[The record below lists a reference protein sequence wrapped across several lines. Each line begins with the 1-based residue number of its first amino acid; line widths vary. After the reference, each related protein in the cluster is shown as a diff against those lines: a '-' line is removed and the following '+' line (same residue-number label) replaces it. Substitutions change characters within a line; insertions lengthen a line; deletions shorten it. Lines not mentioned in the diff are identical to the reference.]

1 MAVTT
6 QQAASL
12 RNRSTAATGTARG
25 PMTRRTRSKVAVVVR
40 VVVAVV
46 VSVTMAF
53 PLWVMVVTAVSGQ
66 SVFSSELDLWPSDF
80 TLSNF
85 ARVFQ
90 AWPVTA
96 WFSNSVTVTALTTI
110 ISVIVS
116 VMAGYGFA
124 KLRFPL
130 KTPLFLVLLSTM
142 MIPTQAILV
151 PQFRLV
157 NALGL
162 VGTFWA
168 VIIPGAAATFGIFLA
183 RQFMLAIP
191 TELIEAAKIDGAG
204 PVRIFWSIVLPLS
217 KPLLAVL
224 TLLSIMY
231 QWNDFLW
238 PLIVLRDPS
247 LYTLP
252 IGLQFL
258 QGQYQTDYGALMAM
272 TLITVGPLVV
282 LFLVF
287 QRWFVQGFATSG
299 IR

>member
-1 MAVTT
+1 MAVT
-6 QQAASL
+6 AS
-12 RNRSTAATGTARG
+12 RGAVRTTATPARTTG
-25 PMTRRTRSKVAVVVR
+25 PMTRRTRSKAALTAR
-40 VVVAVV
+40 VV
-46 VSVTMAF
+46 VSVVVSVVMAF
-53 PLWVMVVTAVSGQ
+53 PLWVMIVTALSGQ
-66 SVFSSELDLWPSDF
+66 SVFSTQLDLLPTDI
-80 TLSNF
+80 TLDNF
-85 ARVFQ
+85 ARVFS
-90 AWPVTA
+90 AWPVGQ

-110 ISVIVS
+110 ISVVVS

-124 KLRFPL
+124 KLRFPA
-130 KTPLFLVLLSTM
+130 KTPLFLLLLSTM

-224 TLLSIMY
+224 TLLSLMY

>member
-1 MAVTT
+1 MAVTASRSAVRPSAT
-6 QQAASL
+6 SVRTPGSSTRQRRSRAGLAA
-12 RNRSTAATGTARG
+12 
-25 PMTRRTRSKVAVVVR
+25 R

-46 VSVTMAF
+46 VALIMAF
-53 PLWVMVVTAVSGQ
+53 PLWVMIVTALSGQ
-66 SVFSSELDLWPSDF
+66 SVFSTDLDLLPTNI
-80 TLSNF
+80 TLANF
-85 ARVFQ
+85 ARVFS
-90 AWPVTA
+90 AWPVGQ

-110 ISVIVS
+110 VSVVVS

-124 KLRFPL
+124 KLRFPA
-130 KTPLFLVLLSTM
+130 KTPLFLLLLSTM

-183 RQFMLAIP
+183 RQFMIAIP

-204 PVRIFWSIVLPLS
+204 PIRIFWSIVLPLS

-224 TLLSIMY
+224 TLLSLMY

>member
-1 MAVTT
+1 MAVTA
-6 QQAASL
+6 QQTGVL
-12 RNRSTAATGTARG
+12 PVATTVRTSG
-25 PMTRRTRSKVAVVVR
+25 PMTRRTRSRLALTVR

-46 VSVTMAF
+46 VSVIMAF
-53 PLWVMVVTAVSGQ
+53 PLWVMIVTALSGQ
-66 SVFSSELDLWPSDF
+66 SVFSTQLDLLPTNI
-80 TLSNF
+80 TLDNF
-85 ARVFQ
+85 ARVFS
-90 AWPVTA
+90 AWPVGQ

-110 ISVIVS
+110 ISVVVS

-124 KLRFPL
+124 KLRFPA
-130 KTPLFLVLLSTM
+130 KTPLFLLLLSTM

-157 NALGL
+157 NSLGL

-183 RQFMLAIP
+183 RQFMIGIP

-224 TLLSIMY
+224 TLLSLMY

-287 QRWFVQGFATSG
+287 QRWFVQGFATTG

>member
-1 MAVTT
+1 VT
-6 QQAASL
+6 S
-12 RNRSTAATGTARG
+12 G
-25 PMTRRTRSKVAVVVR
+25 PMTRRTRSKLALTVR

-46 VSVTMAF
+46 VSVVMAF
-53 PLWVMVVTAVSGQ
+53 PLWVMIVTALSGQ
-66 SVFSSELDLWPSDF
+66 SVFSTQLDLLPTDV
-80 TLSNF
+80 TLDNF
-85 ARVFQ
+85 ARVFS
-90 AWPVTA
+90 AWPVGQ

-110 ISVIVS
+110 ISVVVS

-124 KLRFPL
+124 KLRFPA
-130 KTPLFLVLLSTM
+130 KTPLFLLLLSTM

-224 TLLSIMY
+224 TLLSLMY

-282 LFLVF
+282 LFLAF

>member
-1 MAVTT
+1 VRSARRSR
-6 QQAASL
+6 AAL
-12 RNRSTAATGTARG
+12 
-25 PMTRRTRSKVAVVVR
+25 VVR

-46 VSVTMAF
+46 VAVIMAF
-53 PLWVMVVTAVSGQ
+53 PLWVMLVTALSGQ
-66 SVFSSELDLWPSDF
+66 SVFSTELDLLPTNL
-80 TLSNF
+80 TLDNF
-85 ARVFQ
+85 SRVFR
-90 AWPVTA
+90 AWPIGQ
-96 WFSNSVTVTALTTI
+96 WFSNSITVTALTTI
-110 ISVIVS
+110 ISVVVS

-124 KLRFPL
+124 KLRFPA
-130 KTPLFLVLLSTM
+130 KTPLFLLLLSTM

-183 RQFMLAIP
+183 RQFMIGIP

-224 TLLSIMY
+224 TLLSLMY

>member
-1 MAVTT
+1 
-6 QQAASL
+6 
-12 RNRSTAATGTARG
+12 
-25 PMTRRTRSKVAVVVR
+25 MTRRSRSRLALVLR

-46 VSVTMAF
+46 VSVIMAF
-53 PLWVMVVTAVSGQ
+53 PLWVMIVTALSGQ
-66 SVFSSELDLWPSDF
+66 SVFSTELDLLPTNL
-80 TLSNF
+80 TLDNF
-85 ARVFQ
+85 SRVFS
-90 AWPVTA
+90 AWPIGQ

-110 ISVIVS
+110 ISVAVS

-124 KLRFPL
+124 KLRFPA
-130 KTPLFLVLLSTM
+130 KTPLFLLLLSTM

-183 RQFMLAIP
+183 RQFMIAIP

-204 PVRIFWSIVLPLS
+204 PVRIFVSIVLPLS

-224 TLLSIMY
+224 TLLSLMY

-238 PLIVLRDPS
+238 PLIVLKDPA

-272 TLITVGPLVV
+272 TLISVAPLVV
-282 LFLVF
+282 LFLAF
-287 QRWFVQGFATSG
+287 QRFFVQGFATSG
-299 IR
+299 LK

>member
-1 MAVTT
+1 
-6 QQAASL
+6 
-12 RNRSTAATGTARG
+12 
-25 PMTRRTRSKVAVVVR
+25 MTRQSRSRAALVLR
-40 VVVAVV
+40 LVVAVV
-46 VSVTMAF
+46 VAVIMAF
-53 PLWVMVVTAVSGQ
+53 PLWVMVVTALSGQ
-66 SVFSSELDLWPSDF
+66 SVFSTQLDLLPTNI
-80 TLSNF
+80 TLGNF
-85 ARVFQ
+85 SRVFS
-90 AWPVTA
+90 AWPIGQ

-110 ISVIVS
+110 ISVVVS

-124 KLRFPL
+124 KLRFPA
-130 KTPLFLVLLSTM
+130 KTPLFLLLLSTM

-183 RQFMLAIP
+183 RQFMIAIP

-204 PVRIFWSIVLPLS
+204 PVRIFVSIVLPLS
-217 KPLLAVL
+217 RPLLAVL
-224 TLLSIMY
+224 TLLSLMY

-282 LFLVF
+282 LFLAF

>member
-6 QQAASL
+6 DQARVVGRPAA
-12 RNRSTAATGTARG
+12 RSTTARG
-25 PMTRRTRSKVAVVVR
+25 PMARRTRTRLAVAVR

-46 VSVTMAF
+46 VSVLMAF

-66 SVFSSELDLWPSDF
+66 SVFSSELDLLPTNV
-80 TLSNF
+80 TLDNF

-90 AWPVTA
+90 AWPVGA
-96 WFSNSVTVTALTTI
+96 WFSNSITVTALTTI
-110 ISVIVS
+110 ISVVVS

-191 TELIEAAKIDGAG
+191 NELIEAAKIDGAG
-204 PVRIFWSIVLPLS
+204 PVRIFASIVLPLS

-224 TLLSIMY
+224 TLLSLMY